1 MLEQRAASLLMRM
14 AYKVARPV
22 HFDRNLLPAV
32 QSNERVDAVPGAL
45 ANVLLLDTESARAE
59 FSHHVALE

>member
-1 MLEQRAASLLMRM
+1 M